1 MQFPEE
7 KGTVYTNTLMQE
19 GKQALP
25 RSQRSLYT

>member
-7 KGTVYTNTLMQE
+7 KVYTNTLMQE

-25 RSQRSLYT
+25 RSQRSLYTLV